1 MEPGDIVIGVLF
13 SLLAYILFY
22 VFKYTKEQ
30 NEAMSNAQDIIA
42 QLLKMGNYSGN
53 RSIANSLIGDFYEK
67 HNTDHDRYGMSPSPS
82 SFISEILT
90 KTRGSKALE
99 IDYDIILKHKN
110 FAFRRD
116 LVRLLFQLAAV
127 GDGIKNDEWD
137 YILQAMGRLKM
148 NKRNYDYWARYY
160 SPLRTEEDDYSQYY
174 SDEEKKIYNTT
185 TASLKPYLEIL
196 GLKEGFTK
204 QELKTQY
211 HKLSLKYHP
220 DMWENANRKKECEIM
235 MASINDAYARVMAS
249 L

>member
-1 MEPGDIVIGVLF
+1 
-13 SLLAYILFY
+13 
-22 VFKYTKEQ
+22 
-30 NEAMSNAQDIIA
+30 
-42 QLLKMGNYSGN
+42 
-53 RSIANSLIGDFYEK
+53 
-67 HNTDHDRYGMSPSPS
+67 MSPSPS

-148 NKRNYDYWARYY
+148 NKRNYDYWTRYY

-211 HKLSLKYHP
+211 HKLSLKHHP
-220 DMWENANRKKECEIM
+220 DMCENANRKKECEVM
-235 MASINDAYARVMAS
+235 MTSINDAYARVMAS

>member
-82 SFISEILT
+82 RFISEILS

-211 HKLSLKYHP
+211 HKLSLKHHP
-220 DMWENANRKKECEIM
+220 DMWENANRKKECEVM
-235 MASINDAYARVMAS
+235 MTSINDAYARVMAS

>member
-42 QLLKMGNYSGN
+42 QLLRMGNYSN
-53 RSIANSLIGDFYEK
+53 NSLIGDFYEK
-67 HNTDHDRYGMSPSPS
+67 HNTDHDRIGASPSPS
-82 SFISEILT
+82 SFISEIFIR
-90 KTRGSKALE
+90 TRGNKALE

-127 GDGIKNDEWD
+127 GDGIKNDEWN
-137 YILQAMGRLKM
+137 YILQTMGRLKM
-148 NKRNYDYWARYY
+148 NKRNYDYWTRYY
-160 SPLRTEEDDYSQYY
+160 APLRTEEDDYSQYY
-174 SDEEKKIYNTT
+174 SDEEKKIYTSTT
-185 TASLKPYLEIL
+185 TSLKPYLEIL

-211 HKLSLKYHP
+211 HKLSLKHHP
-220 DMWENANRKKECEIM
+220 DMCENANRKKECEVM
-235 MASINDAYARVMAS
+235 MTSINDAYARVMAS

>member
-1 MEPGDIVIGVLF
+1 MEPGAIVIGVLF

-90 KTRGSKALE
+90 KTRGSKALD

-148 NKRNYDYWARYY
+148 NKRNYDYWTRYY

-196 GLKEGFTK
+196 VLKEGFTK

-211 HKLSLKYHP
+211 HKLSLKHHP
-220 DMWENANRKKECEIM
+220 DMWENANRKKECEVM
-235 MASINDAYARVMAS
+235 MTSINDAYARVMAS

>member
-90 KTRGSKALE
+90 KTRGSKDLE

-148 NKRNYDYWARYY
+148 NKRNYDYWTRYY

-211 HKLSLKYHP
+211 HKLSLKHHP
-220 DMWENANRKKECEIM
+220 DMWENANRKKECEVM
-235 MASINDAYARVMAS
+235 MTSINDAYARVMAS

>member
-13 SLLAYILFY
+13 SLLAYILFC

-90 KTRGSKALE
+90 KTRGSKDLE

-110 FAFRRD
+110 FVFRRD

-127 GDGIKNDEWD
+127 GDGIKYDEWD

-211 HKLSLKYHP
+211 HKLSLKHHP
-220 DMWENANRKKECEIM
+220 DMWENANRKKECEVM
-235 MASINDAYARVMAS
+235 MTSINDAYARVMAS

>member
-53 RSIANSLIGDFYEK
+53 GSIANSLIGDFYEK

-90 KTRGSKALE
+90 KTRGSKDLE

-174 SDEEKKIYNTT
+174 SDEEKKIYTSTT
-185 TASLKPYLEIL
+185 TSLKPYLEIL

-204 QELKTQY
+204 QELKTQSP
-211 HKLSLKYHP
+211 KLSLKHHP
-220 DMWENANRKKECEIM
+220 DMWENANRKKECEVM
-235 MASINDAYARVMAS
+235 MTSINDAYARVMAS